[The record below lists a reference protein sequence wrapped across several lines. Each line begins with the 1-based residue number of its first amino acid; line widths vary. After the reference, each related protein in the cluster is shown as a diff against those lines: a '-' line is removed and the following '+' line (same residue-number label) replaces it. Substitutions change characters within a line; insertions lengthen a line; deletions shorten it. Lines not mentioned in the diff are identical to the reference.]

1 MKRTKVRELLRE
13 ELLGMLANPQRE
25 DRQGEPPIRISE
37 SRLLRIVQEEIARE
51 VDKISD
57 SRDLLREATW
67 EEFTGASDQWP
78 IKQGHGGKWV
88 KTIQAA
94 IGAKTDGKF
103 GPNTAKLLAAKAKG
117 ATEVDKALFGVL
129 KRQTPT
135 AVAARKE
142 KEVGDK
148 AVATHEK
155 GKEAE
160 AKAAVAAEK
169 EAEAKKTGGE
179 YNWHPSRPPY
189 NLSAEEVERLW
200 SKFVRSEDRNK
211 ARKDPGGS
219 FVKGLKAKKFG
230 IPNTDE
236 GLVYAALYYGGG
248 FKGIGKLNAKSKYA
262 LGKSAKDAVR
272 GDFSGKQERLAL
284 WLGAADR
291 RKVMS
296 SDGELKKTER
306 ERS

>member
-13 ELLGMLANPQRE
+13 ELLNMLANSKRN
-25 DRQGEPPIRISE
+25 DKLREPPIKISE
-37 SRLLRIVQEEIARE
+37 DRLLRIVQEEIARE

-67 EEFTGASDQWP
+67 EEFTGAADQWP

-129 KRQTPT
+129 KKQTPT
-135 AVAARKE
+135 AVAKKKTGE
-142 KEVGDK
+142 E
-148 AVATHEK
+148 
-155 GKEAE
+155 
-160 AKAAVAAEK
+160 AVAAHEK
-169 EAEAKKTGGE
+169 AKVDAATKKAEEEKVAAAKKTGGS

-189 NLSAEEVERLW
+189 NLSAEDVERIW
-200 SKFVRSEDRNK
+200 DEHVTSKDRNS
-211 ARKDPGGS
+211 ARKDPGKA
-219 FVKGLKAKKFG
+219 FVKGIVPTKIFG
-230 IPNTDE
+230 VSTGGTKE

-248 FKGIGKLNAKSKYA
+248 YKVVNKQSRYA
-262 LGKSAKDAVR
+262 LEKSAKAAVK
-272 GDFSGKQERLAL
+272 GDFSGEELRFAN
-284 WLGAADR
+284 WLGAANR

-296 SDGELKKTER
+296 SDGELKKTK
-306 ERS
+306 